1 MFKAFIFTC
10 FTVLFLPLLAFA
22 DPGDEVSGE
31 VRLFITDF
39 GTSELRETIEENGTT
54 AFSAIN
60 TAFQQE
66 QQPQPDRRYATE
78 GFTNAVTEMW
88 ESAPFYIDEES
99 LILRL
104 AELPEGGYEMRDIPI
119 MFMSP
124 GEEPHYEEA
133 VVEIAPDGRL
143 RALRIA
149 LPIHRYNSLMEQ
161 GQDVVDIARR
171 RHILAFVEQFRTA
184 YNRKDLD
191 FIEQVFSDEAL
202 IIVGN
207 VVESS
212 GEQSPYEQQVQY
224 LRQSKTEYI
233 DRLSGVFERN
243 EWIDVSFEEI
253 GLLRHPLH
261 EYLYGV
267 SMVQYYSSPT
277 YSDEGYLF
285 LLIDFQNDER
295 PVIHVR
301 TWQPRYE
308 TPEQDVFS
316 IGEIEIF

>member
-1 MFKAFIFTC
+1 MASNTD
-10 FTVLFLPLLAFA
+10 A
-22 DPGDEVSGE
+22 GEE

-39 GTSELRETIEENGTT
+39 GESGLRETIEEHGSQ
-54 AFSAIN
+54 AFSDIN
-60 TAFQQE
+60 SAFAGNTS
-66 QQPQPDRRYATE
+66 PAGNADYAT
-78 GFTNAVTEMW
+78 GSFSSALLEMW
-88 ESAPFYIDEES
+88 QSAPFYIDEES

-104 AELPEGGYEMRDIPI
+104 AGLSEGGYEMRDIPI
-119 MFMSP
+119 TFISP
-124 GEEPHYEEA
+124 DGEPHYEEA
-133 VVEIAPDGRL
+133 VVEFSPDGRL
-143 RALRIA
+143 RDIRIA
-149 LPIHRYNSLMEQ
+149 LPIHRYNSLMRE

-171 RHILAFVEQFRTA
+171 RHILGFIEQFRTA

-212 GEQSPYEQQVQY
+212 GESSPYEQQVEY

-233 DRLSGVFERN
+233 ERLGGVFSRN
-243 EWIDVSFEEI
+243 EWIEVAFEEI
-253 GLLRHPLH
+253 GLVRHPLH
-261 EYLYGV
+261 EHLYGV
-267 SMVQYYSSPT
+267 SMVQYYSSAT

-285 LLIDFQNDER
+285 LLIDFQNEER
-295 PVIHVR
+295 PLIHVR